1 MPKQVS
7 SGGTTAPAEVSAIRY
22 GRAVRRRWPV
32 ILVLTVLGMAAGYL
46 TAKPAR
52 ATNPLQSP
60 TTAAPDVYSATALLM
75 PIAPSGVSQGDP
87 SGLSL
92 DAMA

>member
-1 MPKQVS
+1 
-7 SGGTTAPAEVSAIRY
+7 
-22 GRAVRRRWPV
+22 V

-60 TTAAPDVYSATALLM
+60 TTAAPDVYSAAALLM
-75 PIAPSGVSQGDP
+75 PIAPSGVSQGVSTFALFP
-87 SGLSL
+87 SRPFTVFPAGSGCWSSRWRLL
-92 DAMA
+92 GWWVGGGGRW